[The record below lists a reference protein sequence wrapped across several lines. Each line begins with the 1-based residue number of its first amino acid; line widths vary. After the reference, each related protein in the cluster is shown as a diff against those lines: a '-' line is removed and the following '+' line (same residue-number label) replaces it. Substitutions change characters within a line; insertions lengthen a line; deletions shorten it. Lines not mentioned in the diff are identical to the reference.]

1 MQHKCITYD
10 VLIPDQFLDQIP
22 WRMGMSWSRYSWV
35 IAFCAG
41 GGIAEGATTT
51 AVEGAAAAAV
61 VGPISGA

>member
-1 MQHKCITYD
+1 MLIYMIYFNTGP
-10 VLIPDQFLDQIP
+10 VLVP